1 MKDDLRRSFVPSC
14 SQVKGTRSKTAVRDA
29 DGGAEA
35 RRLRGMQ
42 TAARVPDPSSDGAAG
57 TRSLFRRGRGHHVA
71 DGRAECRRRRGQV
84 SGLLTAARALSVEL
98 LPSVL
103 SRG

>member
-14 SQVKGTRSKTAVRDA
+14 SQVKGNRSKTVVRDA

-57 TRSLFRRGRGHHVA
+57 TRSLFRRGAGTMWQMAARNA
-71 DGRAECRRRRGQV
+71 DGGAGTFC
-84 SGLLTAARALSVEL
+84 
-98 LPSVL
+98 
-103 SRG
+103 